1 MADRIAILCACDRWS
16 GAPRTSHALTVAGA
30 EVCIVAPP
38 NSYGAKTRFKLADM
52 LVPPAQINRQLG
64 DILRILAEDFGAY
77 CVLAGD
83 DVAFGALA
91 RLMEPAAQEKLSAAT
106 RAMLARS
113 MPDAKTAALLASD
126 HDFILAQQD
135 STACRSPRTIG
146 APTADEAV
154 RFAQAHGYPVVVKRS
169 GFASGM
175 GVKICAD
182 EPALRTA
189 LEAAVRSGAGFVLQ
203 EFVTGRVYGATV
215 SGVKGRALAAI
226 AFEKHRVSSE
236 NGPTS
241 VALFDPR
248 ADILAHAKELFE
260 RYGLNGYA
268 GFDYIID
275 AQGRARFIEINP
287 RVMPTGH
294 FDEHFGVDLT
304 GAFLAG
310 IRGAPPPP
318 VHEPLNRYV
327 ALFPNEWM
335 RDPDSVFLRTG
346 FHDVPWHDPAVL
358 AAMIDKALVIRS
370 AAEPQPFGD
379 PSRLAAIPFGAAMQ
393 PALFGEA
400 EAK

>member
-16 GAPRTSHALTVAGA
+16 GAPRTAHALTVAGA

-38 NSYGAKTRFKLADM
+38 DSYGAKTRYKLADM
-52 LVPPAQINRQLG
+52 LVPTTQIGRQLG
-64 DILRILAEDFGAY
+64 EILRILAEDFRAH

-83 DVAFGALA
+83 DIAFGALA
-91 RLMEPAAQEKLSAAT
+91 RLMQPAEQDKLSATT

-113 MPDAKTAALLASD
+113 MPDARTAALLASD

-135 STACRSPRTIG
+135 SSVCRSPRTIG
-146 APTADEAV
+146 APTAEEAV
-154 RFAQAHGYPVVVKRS
+154 RFANAHGYPVVVKRS

-175 GVKICAD
+175 GVKICKD

-189 LEAAVRSGAGFVLQ
+189 VEAAARGRGGFVLQ
-203 EFVTGRVYGATV
+203 EFVTGPVYGATV
-215 SGVKGRALAAI
+215 SGVRGRALAAI

-241 VALFDPR
+241 VARFDPR
-248 ADILAHAKELFE
+248 PDILAHAKGLFE
-260 RYGLNGYA
+260 SYGLNGYA
-268 GFDYIID
+268 GFDYVID
-275 AQGRARFIEINP
+275 AQDRARFIEVNP
-287 RVMPTGH
+287 RIMPTGH

-310 IRGAPPPP
+310 VRGAPPPP
-318 VHEPLNRYV
+318 MREPLNRYV

-358 AAMIDKALVIRS
+358 AAMIDKALMMRS
-370 AAEPQPFGD
+370 RAEPQPFGD
-379 PSRLAAIPFGAAMQ
+379 TGRVATLPYGAVVRPS
-393 PALFGEA
+393 LFGEA
-400 EAK
+400 

>member
-16 GAPRTSHALTVAGA
+16 GAPRTAHALTVAGA

-52 LVPPAQINRQLG
+52 LVPPAQISRQLG
-64 DILRILAEDFGAY
+64 EILRILAEDFHAH

-91 RLMEPAAQEKLSAAT
+91 RLMQPAEQNKLSATT

-113 MPDAKTAALLASD
+113 MPDARIATLLASD

-135 STACRSPRTIG
+135 SPACRSPRTIG
-146 APTADEAV
+146 APAAEEAV
-154 RFAQAHGYPVVVKRS
+154 RFANALGYPVVVKRS

-175 GVKICAD
+175 GVRICRD
-182 EPALRTA
+182 EPELRMA
-189 LEAAVRSGAGFVLQ
+189 IEAAAGSGGGFVLQ
-203 EFVTGRVYGATV
+203 EFVTGPVYGATV
-215 SGVKGRALAAI
+215 SGVRGRALAAI
-226 AFEKHRVSSE
+226 AFEKHRVSSA

-241 VALFDPR
+241 VARFDPR
-248 ADILAHAKELFE
+248 PDILAHAKGLFE
-260 RYGLNGYA
+260 SYGLNGYA

-275 AQGRARFIEINP
+275 AQDRARFIEINP
-287 RVMPTGH
+287 RIMPTGH

-310 IRGAPPPP
+310 VRGAPPPP
-318 VHEPLNRYV
+318 TREPLNRLV

-346 FHDVPWHDPAVL
+346 FHDVPWHDPAVF
-358 AAMIDKALVIRS
+358 AAMVDKALMMRS
-370 AAEPQPFGD
+370 RAEPQPFGD
-379 PSRLAAIPFGAAMQ
+379 TGRVATLPYGAAMG

-400 EAK
+400 